1 MLSANVVK
9 KLIVLVKK
17 HGASVPAP
25 IPDVWRTKSD
35 GELWARVLGQIAV
48 VGSAASGQALSRA
61 IPNKDE
67 WYKELVGLSDRRLST
82 AINRKLLAAGVRYAS
97 DDKDECRKTAAAV
110 YNFQIINSYGGP
122 FRFFENVASI
132 PLEAWRVAVVSDE
145 LAYIK
150 NKGARDLLIGLGL
163 INQAIAFDTRIMN
176 ILNHCGAD
184 IPKDL
189 ASNKIKYKALE
200 NELFEKVCIPCGISG
215 GHFDRIMFQ
224 SYAQIIV

>member
-9 KLIVLVKK
+9 RLIALVKK
-17 HGASVPAP
+17 HEASVSAP

-67 WYKELVGLSDRRLST
+67 WYKKLVGLSDRRLTT
-82 AINRKLLAAGVRYAS
+82 AINRKLLEAGVRYAS
-97 DDKDECRKTAAAV
+97 DDKEECRKTAAAV

-132 PLEAWRVAVVSDE
+132 PLEVWRVAVVRDE

-163 INQAIAFDTRIMN
+163 ITQAIAFDTRIMN

-184 IPKDL
+184 IPEDL

-200 NELFEKVCIPCGISG
+200 NELLEKVCKPCGISG
-215 GHFDRIMFQ
+215 AHFDRIMFQ